1 MDGFGWSN
9 QVAPEQ
15 LENVVGVTK
24 ILTMKRCEIERE
36 SLGRVIV
43 LQNWGGILI
52 DNFHRVVGAFSYL
65 SPKFLLLKEFYWV
78 SNKPA

>member
-1 MDGFGWSN
+1 
-9 QVAPEQ
+9 
-15 LENVVGVTK
+15 
-24 ILTMKRCEIERE
+24 MKRCEIERE